1 MKKLSLVLV
10 GIFLSLVCLE
20 LVLQTTSFIIAE
32 VVKYK
37 NHKILQTK
45 LNNNDTI
52 TILCAGE
59 STTYEQWPVQLEQ
72 YLKDNSN
79 KNFNIVTSALPS
91 IDIENLLE
99 RTFRMVGEFKP
110 DIVISMMGV
119 NNSSFEKEKNQIY
132 NKHILKTIDLF
143 YLIKKHFQTKK
154 IFADEGQP
162 YNDLYLLELVNKY
175 KNNTETP
182 VEFFK
187 ILNEQPNNMNAL
199 VELIYLYYERGDIEN
214 EKKYINI
221 FIKKY
226 PDIIDNKVFVTA
238 LGNYKTN
245 TRNDFNNIL
254 LHLIKNKD
262 KTTKKDINEIFKNSI
277 SYRYKYIE
285 LEELEYIYDLLLNNK
300 IDATIVIDIYNY
312 LSENNIEVKYPEY
325 DITFS
330 KEPNFDTKQI
340 RNAYIELAKFLQKR
354 NIVYICMG
362 YPTLNINI
370 FENMFN
376 GTNLKENIIFVSNE
390 QSFNNYLKD
399 NEFSSV
405 FTDQFAG
412 TFGHCNDLGN
422 TMIAENVGKVIINL
436 TNKN

>member
-1 MKKLSLVLV
+1 
-10 GIFLSLVCLE
+10 
-20 LVLQTTSFIIAE
+20 
-32 VVKYK
+32 
-37 NHKILQTK
+37 
-45 LNNNDTI
+45 
-52 TILCAGE
+52 
-59 STTYEQWPVQLEQ
+59 
-72 YLKDNSN
+72 
-79 KNFNIVTSALPS
+79 
-91 IDIENLLE
+91 
-99 RTFRMVGEFKP
+99 
-110 DIVISMMGV
+110 MGV

-143 YLIKKHFQTKK
+143 YLIKKHFQTKE

-226 PDIIDNKVFVTA
+226 PDIIDNKVFGTA